1 MDYLFGNSIELEVI
15 PGAGNPGDE
24 TYGRDTKYLGEFSRR
39 PVSCINPDGSPM
51 LNDSEQAVLNNYIA
65 AMEPVWDSKDPAK
78 RAEMEAAIKADP
90 NTAELG
96 KIYNKVLEQIKSVCP
111 NIEEEL
117 SYKPWS
123 DTVKA
128 RVDRWI
134 KIVLAGNDP
143 EDEKSYEEIPGDVKN
158 EEKKDEP
165 KAEVKVDTAA
175 PAPVEDTSTDDLPF

>member
-1 MDYLFGNSIELEVI
+1 MV
-15 PGAGNPGDE
+15 
-24 TYGRDTKYLGEFSRR
+24 
-39 PVSCINPDGSPM
+39 
-51 LNDSEQAVLNNYIA
+51 
-65 AMEPVWDSKDPAK
+65 
-78 RAEMEAAIKADP
+78 
-90 NTAELG
+90 
-96 KIYNKVLEQIKSVCP
+96 KSVCP

-143 EDEKSYEEIPGDVKN
+143 EDEKSYEDIPSDIKK
-158 EEKKDEP
+158 EENDEVQ

-175 PAPVEDTSTDDLPF
+175 PAPVEDNTDDLPF